1 MTPTTLNICFT
12 SICDPPMPNTSCHGH
27 KNVNMDNEMID
38 LNLNLNKNIETK
50 TKLQKVKDKN
60 MKCENV
66 SSNKY
71 LL

>member
-1 MTPTTLNICFT
+1 MTPTTLNICFI
-12 SICDPPMPNTSCHGH
+12 SVFDLAMPNISCHRH
-27 KNVNMDNEMID
+27 KNVKMDNEMID

-50 TKLQKVKDKN
+50 TKLRKVKDKN

-66 SSNKY
+66 NSNKF